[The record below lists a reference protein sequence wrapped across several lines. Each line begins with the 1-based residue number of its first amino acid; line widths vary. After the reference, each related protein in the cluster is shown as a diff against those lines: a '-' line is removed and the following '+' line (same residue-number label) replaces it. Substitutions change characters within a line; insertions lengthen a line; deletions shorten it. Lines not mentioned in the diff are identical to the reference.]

1 MELDLPGA
9 VDGERAEAEEEGS
22 GQVRVAVGGGWG
34 ERDQAQGQEEIVFVP
49 VAGPELPMKSEFLA
63 TT

>member
-34 ERDQAQGQEEIVFVP
+34 ERDQAQGREEIVFVP
-49 VAGPELPMKSEFLA
+49 VAGPEPLIRSAFLA

>member
-1 MELDLPGA
+1 MELALLGG
-9 VDGERAEAEEEGS
+9 VDGERAEAEEEGF

-34 ERDQAQGQEEIVFVP
+34 ERDQAQGREEIVFVP
-49 VAGPELPMKSEFLA
+49 VAGPEPLIKSEFLA

>member
-1 MELDLPGA
+1 MELGLPGA
-9 VDGERAEAEEEGS
+9 VDGERAEAEEEGF

-34 ERDQAQGQEEIVFVP
+34 ERDQAQGREEIVFVP
-49 VAGPELPMKSEFLA
+49 VAGPEFLIKSAFLA